1 MFHEHA
7 AAQLDA
13 PCPVPDQTLGDL
25 YRAGPRGLTELIATV
40 PAATRAIL
48 AIYCFRRSH
57 LASIGIAIAATCE
70 REDLTAVG
78 GNTGAALFDRLESI
92 ARSARIHIHA
102 TEKITLATGPF
113 VGHSSLWSGEIW
125 TDFYSCGRV
134 AHGTLGQP

>member
-1 MFHEHA
+1 MRQQWRTDVSHEHA

-48 AIYCFRRSH
+48 AIYCFRRAH

-70 REDLTAVG
+70 REDLTAIG
-78 GNTGAALFDRLESI
+78 GNTGAALFDRSRESI
-92 ARSARIHIHA
+92 TPAVLEPHSHVRR
-102 TEKITLATGPF
+102 KITLATGPLRRHATF
-113 VGHSSLWSGEIW
+113 LDQE
-125 TDFYSCGRV
+125 D
-134 AHGTLGQP
+134 LD